1 MSVKADMEAAALRK
15 ELAEAKLD
23 IDRIKMRLCDA
34 RTTITQ
40 FEVRAERAEKE
51 LVEAKAALTK
61 YGDQGAFQALRDGA
75 DRAERAEEDR
85 KMNDKRT
92 VQLDIPHNAKERVRR
107 QEEWKRKMAD
117 EAIID
122 RLQAKLVEAKATIDR
137 LQSAPSQSDQVAV
150 VASQLAQQA
159 SRFLEVYQQLRDE
172 AASRPLSTE

>member
-34 RTTITQ
+34 GTTITQ

-51 LVEAKAALTK
+51 LVEAKA
-61 YGDQGAFQALRDGA
+61 
-75 DRAERAEEDR
+75 
-85 KMNDKRT
+85 
-92 VQLDIPHNAKERVRR
+92 
-107 QEEWKRKMAD
+107 
-117 EAIID
+117 
-122 RLQAKLVEAKATIDR
+122 TIAR

-172 AASRPLSTE
+172 AASRPLSTA